1 MQSTTR
7 FHDSIAN
14 AILQEAYLVF
24 DHTVAFHTANGVFD
38 TDSNGRD
45 RTIGLV
51 LRWGE
56 FATRGLFL
64 GLDDRDPLARI
75 ALEPQILIETTA
87 TCEGITFQIS

>member
-24 DHTVAFHTANGVFD
+24 DNTVAFHTANGVFD

-45 RTIGLV
+45 RTIGRV
-51 LRWGE
+51 LRWVSSPPGG
-56 FATRGLFL
+56 FFL
-64 GLDDRDPLARI
+64 GWTIVIPSPVLR
-75 ALEPQILIETTA
+75 
-87 TCEGITFQIS
+87 